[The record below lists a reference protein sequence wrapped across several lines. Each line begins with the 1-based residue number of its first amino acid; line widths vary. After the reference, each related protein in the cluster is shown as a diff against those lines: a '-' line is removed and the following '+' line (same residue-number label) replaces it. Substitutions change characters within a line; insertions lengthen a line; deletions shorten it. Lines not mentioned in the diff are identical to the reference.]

1 MLENINFSA
10 ELNLTDFIKKKNLK
24 KKTSIKFKNFVTIQF
39 IGGYT
44 MNDTYEFLEYFL
56 NENNISCKIE
66 ENIWGPA
73 YLSLNNIDSLK
84 IDNVDFLIVTNSWRD
99 LISHCNYSEF
109 SINEKNV
116 LELYKNKISKLVS
129 KNSAILITE
138 FGTSEFKI
146 NSNGKFN
153 FKEKI
158 DYINYNLKN
167 ITKQYENCQFI
178 ELYQGIKNYGFNK
191 DYLRDW
197 YSFGKIFEIESSI
210 YFSYLL
216 AKKIS
221 KKFYSEKKVIVVD
234 LDNTIWGGIIGDDK
248 IEDIKIGNEDSQG
261 RIFLEIQLYLKM
273 LKDNGIILCI
283 VSKNEEE
290 IALNFLKNKKNI
302 LKINDFASYRI
313 NWEKKSFNIE
323 SIRKELNLGM
333 DSFVFLDDN
342 PSERLEVEKTLP
354 EVSVPDIGS
363 DPENFLKILNEYNF
377 FDLDKKV
384 TDEDNKRT
392 NQYLK
397 NKERENYKKNF
408 NSEFDFIKSLKTEI
422 TFQKLHDENL
432 ERVFQL
438 TNKTNQFNFTTHR
451 LTKKKILN
459 YKKNKKKILIVSAKD
474 IFGEYGIISI
484 VYISFDNFLNID
496 NWVMSCRVFGKRI
509 EDSIFFEII
518 KEAKKNKKIKIN
530 ITYLQTAKNKV
541 LRTLIERLKFVK
553 KSCKQEKKLYE
564 LNIVQRKSKN
574 KNYCRIKYE
583 R

>member
-459 YKKNKKKILIVSAKD
+459 YKKNKKK
-474 IFGEYGIISI
+474 F
-484 VYISFDNFLNID
+484 
-496 NWVMSCRVFGKRI
+496 
-509 EDSIFFEII
+509 
-518 KEAKKNKKIKIN
+518 
-530 ITYLQTAKNKV
+530 
-541 LRTLIERLKFVK
+541 
-553 KSCKQEKKLYE
+553 
-564 LNIVQRKSKN
+564 
-574 KNYCRIKYE
+574 
-583 R
+583 

>member
-1 MLENINFSA
+1 MSMFKNINFSS
-10 ELNLTDFIKKKNLK
+10 ELNLTDLFRKKNLK
-24 KKTSIKFKNFVTIQF
+24 NKSNKLKNFVSIKFV
-39 IGGYT
+39 GGYT

-56 NENNISCKIE
+56 NENGISCKIE
-66 ENIWGPA
+66 KNIWGPA
-73 YLSLNNIDSLK
+73 YLNLNSIDSLK

-99 LISHCNYSEF
+99 LISHSNYSEF
-109 SINEKNV
+109 SINEKNI
-116 LELYKNKISKLVS
+116 LELYKNKISKIASTNS
-129 KNSAILITE
+129 KILITE
-138 FGTSEFKI
+138 FGASEFKI
-146 NSNGKFN
+146 NSGGKFN
-153 FKEKI
+153 LNEKI
-158 DYINYNLKN
+158 DYINYNLKYL
-167 ITKQYENCQFI
+167 TKQYENCQFI
-178 ELYQGIKNYGFNK
+178 ELYQGIRDLGFNK
-191 DYLRDW
+191 NYLRDW

-216 AKKIS
+216 AQKIS
-221 KKFYSEKKVIVVD
+221 KKFYSEKKVLVVD

-248 IEDIKIGNEDSQG
+248 IEDIKIGSEDSQS

-283 VSKNEEE
+283 VSKNEEK

-354 EVSVPDIGS
+354 EVSVPNIGN
-363 DPENFLKILNEYNF
+363 DPENFLKILNQYNF
-377 FDLDKKV
+377 FDLNKKI

-408 NSEFDFIKSLKTEI
+408 SSEFDFITSLKTEI
-422 TFQKLHDENL
+422 TFHKLNDENL
-432 ERVFQL
+432 ERVYQL
-438 TNKTNQFNFTTHR
+438 TNKTNQFNFTTQR
-451 LTKKKILN
+451 LSKKKILN

-484 VYISFDNFLNID
+484 VYISLNNFLNID
-496 NWVMSCRVFGKRI
+496 NWVMSCRVFGKKI
-509 EDSIFFEII
+509 EDSIFFEIL
-518 KEAKKNKKIKIN
+518 KEATKNKKKFIY
-530 ITYLQTAKNKV
+530 ITHIQTEKNKI
-541 LRTLIERLKFVK
+541 LLPLIEKLEFVK
-553 KSCKQEKKLYE
+553 KSFKQKNKLYE
-564 LNIVQRKSKN
+564 LSIAQRKSKK
-574 KNYCRIKYE
+574 KNYCKIYYE
-583 R
+583 